1 MRQFTDKMDK
11 NIHITVSGCANT
23 GKSTIMYRI
32 IELLRND
39 GFDVELD
46 SPLTM
51 MDYGTEKKFT
61 MQMEMNKDLRMEA
74 VMKKTKVII
83 GEKQLVRDFIK
94 AEKP

>member
-1 MRQFTDKMDK
+1 MREFTDKIDK
-11 NIHITVSGCANT
+11 NIHITIAGCANT

-51 MDYGTEKKFT
+51 LDYGTEKKFT